1 MQKINGKYHYEP
13 NLSVDMDVFPFR
25 DLQDLV
31 KIRKPVVSRK
41 GRVVTECHFFKSTGQ
56 CFGTRCFWTKNG
68 ECPFF
73 NKMQKKSK

>member
-1 MQKINGKYHYEP
+1 MQNKITEKYKTD
-13 NLSVDMDVFPFR
+13 LVMDMNMFPLRDV
-25 DLQDLV
+25 QDLV

-41 GRVVTECHFFKSTGQ
+41 GRVVKECSFFKSTGQ

-73 NKMQKKSK
+73 KKNNFAK

>member
-1 MQKINGKYHYEP
+1 MQKINEKYHYEP